1 MAEAQPDE
9 TQDEAV
15 AILRRLEPVLTRL
28 DERLQSVEAEQHRLS
43 ERVSRLEGQVSQ
55 LPTVWTVAG
64 LFAAINAVTVA
75 VGGTLATVLS

>member
-1 MAEAQPDE
+1 MAEAQPDDN
-9 TQDEAV
+9 QDEAL
-15 AILRRLEPVLTRL
+15 AILRRLEPALTRV
-28 DERLQSVEAEQHRLS
+28 DERLRAVEAEQHRLN

-75 VGGTLATVLS
+75 IGGALATILG